1 MKKIL
6 FMGDSITDA
15 GRTSVENENLGSG
28 YSLLVTSQLA
38 FEHPGEYEFVN
49 RGINGNR
56 IVDLIARVK
65 KDMINLKPDVMSILI
80 GVNDTWQEFDLQNGT
95 ETHKFEMYY
104 NILIEQLK
112 EALPELKIMILE
124 PFVFKGTETEAYY
137 EGFKKDVTEKA
148 AAAKRVA
155 EKNSLAFIPLQD
167 KLDEAA
173 KSAPEAYWLG
183 DGVHPTPAGHE
194 LIKREWLKK
203 FEEIK

>member
-95 ETHKFEMYY
+95 ETDKFEMYY

-124 PFVFKGTETEAYY
+124 PFVLKGTSTASNDKY
-137 EGFKKDVTEKA
+137 EDLYSLLRKGVEEKA
-148 AAAKRVA
+148 K
-155 EKNSLAFIPLQD
+155 
-167 KLDEAA
+167 
-173 KSAPEAYWLG
+173 AY
-183 DGVHPTPAGHE
+183 DI
-194 LIKREWLKK
+194 LIGEV
-203 FEEIK
+203 E